1 DGGDEDQA
9 VRTLAA
15 GEWQGRFFHAL
26 GGWGGDHGV
35 AATRQGRFARRGG
48 GGWREGPPVA
58 GPPLGVGEAMGGG
71 GLFVGV
77 TSIAADPDWSD
88 RGEDR
93 YVAYWRTATF
103 GELTASAEARRDAL
117 ERILPRLR
125 IADRCSLDGRY
136 LQVRGDLGS
145 YRIHLGSS
153 NILM

>member
-1 DGGDEDQA
+1 MRDVD
-9 VRTLAA
+9 
-15 GEWQGRFFHAL
+15 
-26 GGWGGDHGV
+26 
-35 AATRQGRFARRGG
+35 
-48 GGWREGPPVA
+48 
-58 GPPLGVGEAMGGG
+58 
-71 GLFVGV
+71 LFVGV

-93 YVAYWRTATF
+93 YAAYWRTATF

-153 NILM
+153 NILMEPDDAYLCIVPSRRSAGDGKVFLPFEDERLSLILSKAFLLAADTKITDETILRQIKRGA